1 MLGFALLLQA
11 TVTFGVGGPATSP
24 EYLPA
29 RVAEAAGYFAEENLR
44 VSLQAFRS
52 PAEAAAA
59 LAAGKVDLAATSL
72 DAALRVG
79 HVRGVPPRL
88 IFGLTSVPPVAI
100 LVPAARRAE
109 VRDLADLE
117 GKTVGITAPG
127 TPEAEA
133 MAALLA
139 QARIRPE
146 RVTLAS
152 YGERRLAQALGAGE
166 IVAGVIGDPWATRL
180 VRDGLATTLIDLR
193 QPAEA
198 ARRLGGEIVHAAV
211 FIPGASGIPEASLD
225 AVARALLRASRRVRT
240 APPEALAAGL
250 AASIIGEGDDFT
262 LRVAGARD
270 VFIPDGMVTSGAL
283 EASLELLQDRARLPV
298 AVRLPGRLER
308 LLFLEPLRRAQ
319 GSLGR

>member
-1 MLGFALLLQA
+1 MLPLALLLQA

-24 EYLPA
+24 EYLPV

-44 VSLQAFRS
+44 VSFQTFRS
-52 PAEAAAA
+52 PAEAATA

-88 IFGLTSVPPVAI
+88 IFGLTSTPPVAL

-109 VRDLADLE
+109 IRDLADLD

-133 MAALLA
+133 LAALLM
-139 QARIRPE
+139 QARVRPE

-152 YGERRLAQALGAGE
+152 YGERRLTQALGAGE
-166 IVAGVIGDPWATRL
+166 VVAGVIGDPWATRL
-180 VRDGLATTLIDLR
+180 VRDGLAAPLIDLR

-198 ARRLGGEIVHAAV
+198 ARRLGGDTVHAAV
-211 FIPGASGIPEASLD
+211 FIPGASGMPEASLD

-240 APPEALAAGL
+240 APPDALAAGL
-250 AASIIGEGDDFT
+250 GTSVTGEGDDFA
-262 LRVAGARD
+262 LRVAGARG
-270 VFIPDGMVTSGAL
+270 ILNPDGVVTPEAL
-283 EASLELLQDRARLPV
+283 EVSLELLQARARLPV

-319 GSLGR
+319 GALGR